1 MDNNEV
7 IIGGAIDNEDLTQ
20 GTSVYDQNIVE
31 EVEAEA
37 VTDFI
42 KQLAYMIV
50 SLIPVLAGFGFSYD
64 WLNEDTV
71 TQVSTAIITIV
82 SAVITLIGIYKNHF
96 SGKNAK
102 AQKIALKKNGLK

>member
-7 IIGGAIDNEDLTQ
+7 IIGGAIDNEEISQETTTYEQD
-20 GTSVYDQNIVE
+20 IVK

-42 KQLAYMIV
+42 KQIAYMIV

-82 SAVITLIGIYKNHF
+82 SAIITLIGIYKNHF